1 MDLMEEFNKLD
12 MQKCFLAG
20 VGLVFVYYILFF
32 DSGKAIDAQIAQQRQ
47 SQQQNSS
54 ALQQVRKALDDKVRF
69 EEDIQNISRNMKD
82 FQTYFSPD
90 GMNINVLQGRISKL
104 AENHSLIVNQMEP
117 KERESEFPK
126 YRETAVNFS
135 VEGPF
140 HNVMEFVSSLTKQE
154 RALDFSTMNFK
165 STVKGDY
172 PLVELTTTLV
182 VYTAKSEEG
191 GEQGG

>member
-32 DSGKAIDAQIAQQRQ
+32 DSGKAIDAQVAQQRQ

-69 EEDIQNISRNMKD
+69 EQDIQNISRNMKD
-82 FQTYFSPD
+82 FQTYFSPE

-126 YRETAVNFS
+126 YQETAVNFS

-182 VYTAKSEEG
+182 VYTAKSEDG
-191 GEQGG
+191 GDQGG